1 MEDVICPADIL
12 AGTAAT
18 GATIIDNDIA
28 VSDGLAD
35 LERIGRHAR
44 VFIDGMASGGWQLGG
59 LNVYKAS
66 TSQPDT
72 GQSIRDLLAD
82 LRATAE
88 LAVQATGR
96 GATVSI
102 DFADT
107 RQAVDIHAEFDLV
120 DDEAQ
125 DPALYD
131 EHQDMLNRLAE
142 TLYGRAASGGWLD
155 GVESMSASCRVE
167 PVSAHEQARAFRTL
181 SQQRA
186 A

>member
-1 MEDVICPADIL
+1 MEDVIRPADIL

-88 LAVQATGR
+88 LAVALALVNRVMPSMPVYFVATPAMVGGGMLVFMVTA
-96 GATVSI
+96 GAMVT
-102 DFADT
+102 A
-107 RQAVDIHAEFDLV
+107 
-120 DDEAQ
+120 
-125 DPALYD
+125 ALAG
-131 EHQDMLNRLAE
+131 MA
-142 TLYGRAASGGWLD
+142 GWL
-155 GVESMSASCRVE
+155 GGR
-167 PVSAHEQARAFRTL
+167 
-181 SQQRA
+181 
-186 A
+186 